1 MNVVF
6 FLNRLH
12 SHITREEYEHWIR
25 SVDYPTARTISS
37 IIDYKVSRID
47 ALLEG
52 GQQPPYE
59 YIEQVVISNPESY
72 ATDLADPR
80 LDAFKQQWS
89 AHVAESIALRGTVI
103 E

>member
-25 SVDYPTARTISS
+25 SVDYPTASTIPS

-47 ALLEG
+47 ALLDG
-52 GQQPPYE
+52 SDVPPYQ
-59 YIEQVVISNPESY
+59 YIERVVITDAESY
-72 ATDLADPR
+72 ARDLAEPR
-80 LDAFKQQWS
+80 LDPFKHEWS